1 MKKFDK
7 KESREKKKKV
17 RALRGADT
25 NSLPLEKTSEEKEIL
40 KSEKNLSIKGGYSE
54 RNR

>member
-1 MKKFDK
+1 MKKYEK

-17 RALRGADT
+17 RALKDADA
-25 NSLPLEKTSEEKEIL
+25 NSLSLEKTSEEKEIL
-40 KSEKNLSIKGGYSE
+40 KGEKNLSIKGGYSE